1 MKRDMHEIFRE
12 AFKGLSLEA
21 VRLIVGHRNSPI
33 IQRELIR
40 KRLNMKL
47 MTLNAKVTNRTII
60 FFCFFSYTNNIS
72 SYASYF
78 QISKTSSKN

>member
-33 IQRELIR
+33 IQRELIPE
-40 KRLNMKL
+40 LEPVQN
-47 MTLNAKVTNRTII
+47 
-60 FFCFFSYTNNIS
+60 
-72 SYASYF
+72 F
-78 QISKTSSKN
+78 QTGPVRPVQLLHRSGPAGDRPV